1 MQESGDQGAGSNWQT
16 EPGNGSVHGC
26 LMISQSSS
34 VKKRKIVTK
43 ELFGRE
49 FDELTELVEI
59 FLKQSEIVGQM
70 ISTLKKLSAKR
81 HQINATEMT
90 RI

>member
-1 MQESGDQGAGSNWQT
+1 
-16 EPGNGSVHGC
+16 
-26 LMISQSSS
+26 MISQSSS